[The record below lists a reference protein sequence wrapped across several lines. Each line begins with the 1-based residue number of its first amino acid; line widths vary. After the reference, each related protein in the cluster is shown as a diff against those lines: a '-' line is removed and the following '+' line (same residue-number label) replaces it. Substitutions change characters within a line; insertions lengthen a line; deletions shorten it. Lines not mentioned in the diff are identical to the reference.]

1 MELDKISRRILSL
14 LQDNNQLTSEE
25 IGDKVGISA
34 STVQRRLKKLRS
46 ARIIEQDVSIISM
59 EEVGN
64 RLMVIMEIEMEREN
78 PNVLSELKTTMS
90 KREEVMQCYY
100 VTGKADF
107 IVLMTF
113 ADMQSFERFCEDYIL
128 GNKNIK
134 KFYTSVVV
142 SRVKFGLTFPV
153 SE

>member
-1 MELDKISRRILSL
+1 MELDKISRKMLCL

-34 STVQRRLKKLRS
+34 STVQRRMKKLRS
-46 ARIIEQDVSIISM
+46 ANIIEKDISVISM
-59 EEVGN
+59 KEVGN
-64 RLMVIMEIEMEREN
+64 RFMVIMEIEMEREN

-90 KREEVMQCYY
+90 KKEEVMQCYY
-100 VTGKADF
+100 VTGKSDF

-113 ADMQSFERFCEDYIL
+113 ADMSSFERFCEDYIL

-142 SRVKFGLTFPV
+142 SRVKFGLKIPLG
-153 SE
+153 E